1 MGAALERLRIF
12 ISSPA
17 DVGAERAV
25 AAAVI
30 ERLQLEFRGLAVLE
44 TYLWERRLLLATET
58 FQSQILDIREA
69 DLAVFIL
76 WSRIGMALPEEF
88 QRSDGSRYAS
98 GTEYE
103 FEHARTGYESVGQP
117 EIIFYLKTADLQL
130 SVRDRTRREQQTN
143 DLDAVNRFVEH
154 WFRNDDGTF
163 KSAYREFDHTARFE
177 EQFEHHLRD
186 WIRRRV
192 RGAERGATQQWSG
205 SPFRGLQPFDFEHAL
220 IYCGRT
226 GLITEVI
233 EALRQRA
240 GAGRGFLMIIGM
252 SGAGKSSLVR
262 AGVLPMLARPRVVER
277 VIEWRRA
284 VFRPSDNPQG
294 TWASFAAALTAHHA
308 LPDLV
313 SSEVELA
320 LLLRQPT
327 ALVAA
332 VSRELDR
339 VTEVARD
346 HAMPGTQGGEARLI
360 VVVDQFEELFD
371 EDMTPEERSG
381 FADILT
387 ALAHSVRVWVLA
399 TLRAD
404 LYGRC
409 ADLPQSFRDLLA
421 ERGGVFTVVGPRPPE
436 VAQMIR
442 QPAAMAGLSFERRG
456 EPEEGLDEVLRDA
469 AAEHPSVLPLL
480 EFTLDELWKRCSQT
494 RVLRFSD
501 YDDLGGLHGA
511 LRQRADEEFAQLP
524 QPARDALDQLLSAVV
539 RIDPSDERLV
549 VESRV
554 PSSRFD
560 GSPCQL
566 LIGAFTRAH
575 LLVADRALDGTP
587 VIGLAHEALL
597 REWPPAVQWIE
608 LNKER
613 LRLRAGIAAA
623 AALWR
628 DSRQRDDRLLSGTV
642 LRDAASLATE
652 AGHMLGFS
660 EHEFIR
666 LSRERARK
674 MRRQRIVRGTAA
686 ALAIAIAVLLPT
698 IGLSELGHTTSV
710 LKALSSVW
718 ESSET
723 AIPVSQHVRDDL
735 RSDLGTLATYL
746 RQRVNE
752 MGVLPEFNAWAVAQ
766 TWAALDGLE
775 PSLRTR
781 APELRAFM
789 TQRRDASCVC
799 WRETDDKLPHTV
811 ATAWVLYTLALYDQ
825 PAEPEEIAALLDR
838 QGAEGWWAMFPATP
852 DPRNASTAATA
863 WASLALHAQ
872 LSHHLIEGAQQERVA
887 EAISRA
893 ESWLQSHAVPGRA
906 RWTEYAPEHVAE
918 MNEDYLAVS
927 GFTMHALRTV
937 ADVSQFDHAWLAELP
952 RRVPGLTESETAKG
966 QVFRSK
972 NQFTLDDVRHYRF
985 PWMLKT
991 TVDAYPN
998 GTNLEKARA
1007 LVWIE
1012 KALDRP
1018 LTSSDFRNE
1027 EWTIAET
1034 VFVLR
1039 QIAEPLQARPR

>member
-1 MGAALERLRIF
+1 LEPLRIF

-44 TYLWERRLLLATET
+44 TYLWERSLLLATET

-88 QRSDGSRYAS
+88 RRADGSRYSS

-103 FEHARTGYESVGQP
+103 FEHARTGYESIGQP
-117 EIIFYLKTADLQL
+117 EVIFYLKIADVQL
-130 SVRDRTRREQQTN
+130 SVRDRARREQQTN

-192 RGAERGATQQWSG
+192 RGVERGGSQQWDG

-226 GLITEVI
+226 GLVTEVI
-233 EALRQRA
+233 DALRQRA

-262 AGVLPMLARPRVVER
+262 AGILRMLARPRVVER

-284 VFRPSDNPQG
+284 VFRPRDNPQG
-294 TWASFAAALTAHHA
+294 TWASFVAALTTHHA

-313 SSEVELA
+313 ANQAELA

-332 VSRELDR
+332 ISRALDG
-339 VTEVARD
+339 VTETAREN
-346 HAMPGTQGGEARLI
+346 APPGTQSGEARLI

-387 ALAHSVRVWVLA
+387 ALAHSGRVWVLV

-409 ADLPQSFRDLLA
+409 ADLPQTFRDLLA

-436 VAQMIR
+436 VAQMIQ
-442 QPAAMAGLSFERRG
+442 QPAAMAGVSFERRG
-456 EPEEGLDEVLRDA
+456 DPEEGLDEVLRDA

-480 EFTLDELWKRCSQT
+480 EFTLDELWKRCSDT
-494 RVLRFSD
+494 RMLRFSD

-524 QPARDALDQLLSAVV
+524 QSARDGLDQLLSAVV
-539 RIDPSDERLV
+539 RIDPSDERLI

-560 GSPCQL
+560 GTPCQA
-566 LIGAFTRAH
+566 LIGAFTQAH
-575 LLVADRALDGTP
+575 LLVADPALDGTP

-597 REWPPAVQWIE
+597 REWPPAF
-608 LNKER
+608 
-613 LRLRAGIAAA
+613 
-623 AALWR
+623 
-628 DSRQRDDRLLSGTV
+628 SGS
-642 LRDAASLATE
+642 SLTRS
-652 AGHMLGFS
+652 GF
-660 EHEFIR
+660 
-666 LSRERARK
+666 
-674 MRRQRIVRGTAA
+674 GY
-686 ALAIAIAVLLPT
+686 ALALRPQQRCGAIAVNAT
-698 IGLSELGHTTSV
+698 I
-710 LKALSSVW
+710 
-718 ESSET
+718 
-723 AIPVSQHVRDDL
+723 VS
-735 RSDLGTLATYL
+735 
-746 RQRVNE
+746 
-752 MGVLPEFNAWAVAQ
+752 
-766 TWAALDGLE
+766 
-775 PSLRTR
+775 
-781 APELRAFM
+781 
-789 TQRRDASCVC
+789 
-799 WRETDDKLPHTV
+799 
-811 ATAWVLYTLALYDQ
+811 
-825 PAEPEEIAALLDR
+825 
-838 QGAEGWWAMFPATP
+838 
-852 DPRNASTAATA
+852 
-863 WASLALHAQ
+863 
-872 LSHHLIEGAQQERVA
+872 
-887 EAISRA
+887 
-893 ESWLQSHAVPGRA
+893 
-906 RWTEYAPEHVAE
+906 
-918 MNEDYLAVS
+918 
-927 GFTMHALRTV
+927 
-937 ADVSQFDHAWLAELP
+937 
-952 RRVPGLTESETAKG
+952 
-966 QVFRSK
+966 
-972 NQFTLDDVRHYRF
+972 
-985 PWMLKT
+985 
-991 TVDAYPN
+991 
-998 GTNLEKARA
+998 
-1007 LVWIE
+1007 
-1012 KALDRP
+1012 
-1018 LTSSDFRNE
+1018 
-1027 EWTIAET
+1027 
-1034 VFVLR
+1034 
-1039 QIAEPLQARPR
+1039 